1 MKENNNLSRVAR
13 NSKKEKTTIEP
24 KTKEINI
31 EPKKKSPV
39 KRILAT
45 LFIIGLLILLYARF
59 IGTMGLVVKEYGI
72 TSSKLPESFDGLKVV
87 HISDIHYGTIINQKR
102 LENIVNEINKI
113 KPDIVVFTGDL
124 YDESIN
130 MTDTLQSEVIN
141 TLNKLEVTIGK
152 YAVSGNHDYSDTI
165 FEDLITKSGF
175 TYLSN
180 ESKIIY
186 NNGPTPIEIVGYPDY
201 YKIALIHEP
210 DELDNIKD
218 KGFDLVLSGHS
229 HGGQVRLPIIG
240 KIITPPGSKKYY
252 DEYYNVNDT
261 KMYVSY
267 GLGTSLL
274 RLRLFD
280 HPSFNLYRIYSE

>member
-1 MKENNNLSRVAR
+1 
-13 NSKKEKTTIEP
+13 
-24 KTKEINI
+24 
-31 EPKKKSPV
+31 
-39 KRILAT
+39 
-45 LFIIGLLILLYARF
+45 
-59 IGTMGLVVKEYGI
+59 
-72 TSSKLPESFDGLKVV
+72 
-87 HISDIHYGTIINQKR
+87 
-102 LENIVNEINKI
+102 
-113 KPDIVVFTGDL
+113 
-124 YDESIN
+124 
-130 MTDTLQSEVIN
+130 MTETLQNEVIN

-186 NNGPTPIEIVGYPDY
+186 NNGSTPIEIVGYPDSREDNPDYTISLTNY

>member
-1 MKENNNLSRVAR
+1 
-13 NSKKEKTTIEP
+13 
-24 KTKEINI
+24 
-31 EPKKKSPV
+31 
-39 KRILAT
+39 
-45 LFIIGLLILLYARF
+45 
-59 IGTMGLVVKEYGI
+59 
-72 TSSKLPESFDGLKVV
+72 
-87 HISDIHYGTIINQKR
+87 
-102 LENIVNEINKI
+102 
-113 KPDIVVFTGDL
+113 
-124 YDESIN
+124 

-186 NNGPTPIEIVGYPDY
+186 NNGPTPIEIVGYPDSRKDNPDYTISLTDY

-252 DEYYNVNDT
+252 DEYYKVGDT
-261 KMYVSY
+261 DLYISS
-267 GLGTSLL
+267 GLGTSLYKF
-274 RLRLFD
+274 RLFNRQ
-280 HPSFNLYRIYSE
+280 SINFYRITNN

>member
-1 MKENNNLSRVAR
+1 
-13 NSKKEKTTIEP
+13 
-24 KTKEINI
+24 
-31 EPKKKSPV
+31 
-39 KRILAT
+39 
-45 LFIIGLLILLYARF
+45 
-59 IGTMGLVVKEYGI
+59 MGLIVKEYGI
-72 TSSKLPESFDGLKVV
+72 TSSKLPDSFDGLKVV

-113 KPDIVVFTGDL
+113 KPDIIVFTGDL

-186 NNGPTPIEIVGYPDY
+186 NNGPTPIEIVGYPESRKDNPDYTISLTDY

-229 HGGQVRLPIIG
+229 HGGQVRLTIIG